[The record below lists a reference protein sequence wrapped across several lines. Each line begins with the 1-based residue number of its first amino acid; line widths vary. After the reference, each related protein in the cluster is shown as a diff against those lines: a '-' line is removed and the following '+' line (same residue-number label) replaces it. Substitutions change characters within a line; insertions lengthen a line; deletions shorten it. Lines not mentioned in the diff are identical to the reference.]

1 MRLTWR
7 SPTANATTAE
17 RIVMPRRRS
26 MSPVS
31 VWVVPASTLP
41 SRSMTPVSKSRR
53 SVRLVLP
60 ASTCARMPMLTVS
73 IGWRVLESSHPDGRR
88 DFEAS
93 HCPAPVVDGTRRGQ
107 APRPPAPGPPVYR
120 PWGDDVAV
128 FGRRFRRHRSSGSVP
143 PTRGTSASTT
153 AEPGPDD
160 VLLAETVARHFEDA
174 VLEGSTVR
182 LGFADLSVRCEVG
195 EVGRLGDFYA
205 APLYFWLS
213 GGDIGAQP
221 IFASNTLPLLTAPGS
236 TVLSLFI
243 LDTPD
248 GRTVEVRVNGSDWAP
263 SAATF
268 ARVEPEPP
276 GGVSLL
282 RELAVLVPREP
293 APPLERAAVQRTLRG
308 FDAAS
313 ATPLQTAGWPG
324 WRAHSGV
331 LGPPL
336 TAAQVAEL
344 EVQTGPLPADYRAFL
359 TEVAG
364 SGAGPGYGLV
374 RPVVHDEVIP
384 LAHAGCGVT
393 WLLRLDGEHR
403 GRVWVDAGG
412 SDRTVA
418 EVASSF
424 SAWYRAWLDAAVR
437 ESGPWAQWDA
447 SYCATPSMLSQMLD
461 EIGDGTNLAGR
472 IRPGGISLIS
482 GGGYLPEGAALDP
495 CHPCVAIAAQCDL
508 PPEVFA
514 PGVLSTGS

>member
-1 MRLTWR
+1 
-7 SPTANATTAE
+7 
-17 RIVMPRRRS
+17 
-26 MSPVS
+26 
-31 VWVVPASTLP
+31 
-41 SRSMTPVSKSRR
+41 
-53 SVRLVLP
+53 
-60 ASTCARMPMLTVS
+60 
-73 IGWRVLESSHPDGRR
+73 
-88 DFEAS
+88 
-93 HCPAPVVDGTRRGQ
+93 
-107 APRPPAPGPPVYR
+107 
-120 PWGDDVAV
+120 
-128 FGRRFRRHRSSGSVP
+128 
-143 PTRGTSASTT
+143 
-153 AEPGPDD
+153 

-195 EVGRLGDFYA
+195 EVGRLGDFSA

-213 GGDIGAQP
+213 GGDLGAQP
-221 IFASNTLPLLTAPGS
+221 IFASVSGYEGSPHNAIIAGGCNWTCSFGPVLRAALTGTPVTDPEADELDVVLDGRRYRMVLSGLDRAMRFGPEEDVAVRYAAARARHGGDPWLIPAVLASNTLPLLTAPGS

-461 EIGDGTNLAGR
+461 EIGDGTSLAGR

>member
-195 EVGRLGDFYA
+195 EVGRLGDFSA
-205 APLYFWLS
+205 APIRLHRHQELVAT
-213 GGDIGAQP
+213 GE
-221 IFASNTLPLLTAPGS
+221 
-236 TVLSLFI
+236 
-243 LDTPD
+243 LDPE
-248 GRTVEVRVNGSDWAP
+248 VEVAEDD
-263 SAATF
+263 
-268 ARVEPEPP
+268 
-276 GGVSLL
+276 
-282 RELAVLVPREP
+282 RE
-293 APPLERAAVQRTLRG
+293 Q
-308 FDAAS
+308 
-313 ATPLQTAGWPG
+313 
-324 WRAHSGV
+324 
-331 LGPPL
+331 
-336 TAAQVAEL
+336 
-344 EVQTGPLPADYRAFL
+344 
-359 TEVAG
+359 
-364 SGAGPGYGLV
+364 
-374 RPVVHDEVIP
+374 
-384 LAHAGCGVT
+384 
-393 WLLRLDGEHR
+393 
-403 GRVWVDAGG
+403 
-412 SDRTVA
+412 A
-418 EVASSF
+418 EV
-424 SAWYRAWLDAAVR
+424 
-437 ESGPWAQWDA
+437 P
-447 SYCATPSMLSQMLD
+447 
-461 EIGDGTNLAGR
+461 GR
-472 IRPGGISLIS
+472 R
-482 GGGYLPEGAALDP
+482 
-495 CHPCVAIAAQCDL
+495 
-508 PPEVFA
+508 
-514 PGVLSTGS
+514 